1 MFSQYCAEPFSY
13 EQVDTV
19 LPDGSRTTSP
29 DMSSR
34 RVTADVPYV
43 QNLSG
48 LKLDAHQMQAILGKM
63 QLSCSVSPDAAQLL
77 VDVPVTRSDVRA
89 TAPHLPIP
97 RICRRCPAQCV
108 CRCCMPATWLRMWLS
123 HTATI
128 MYLSACRSLPPS
140 AASSP
145 STAYQTC
152 CAMSV
157 LQPASRRL

>member
-1 MFSQYCAEPFSY
+1 MFSQYCSETFSY

-34 RVTADVPYV
+34 RVTADVPYA

-89 TAPHLPIP
+89 VVEQP
-97 RICRRCPAQCV
+97 RAVQ
-108 CRCCMPATWLRMWLS
+108 
-123 HTATI
+123 
-128 MYLSACRSLPPS
+128 
-140 AASSP
+140 SSVIVLHFYTRLAG
-145 STAYQTC
+145 STR
-152 CAMSV
+152 V
-157 LQPASRRL
+157 

>member
-29 DMSSR
+29 DMSTR
-34 RVTADVPYV
+34 RVTADVPYA

-63 QLSCSVSPDAAQLL
+63 QLACSVSPDAAQLL

-89 TAPHLPIP
+89 AAPHLLIP
-97 RICRRCPAQCV
+97 RAGPCCHPQSAGASCVRRGGGCGNRP
-108 CRCCMPATWLRMWLS
+108 R
-123 HTATI
+123 
-128 MYLSACRSLPPS
+128 
-140 AASSP
+140 
-145 STAYQTC
+145 
-152 CAMSV
+152 
-157 LQPASRRL
+157 LQ